1 MAIFRTLMFEW
12 LYRNAVVR
20 MGKRTEL
27 AMILIVDDQP
37 ENIYSLQKLLES
49 KDFLVDTALSGEEAL
64 KKVLK
69 NDYALII
76 LDVQMPGMD
85 GFEVAETLSGFSKT
99 KEIPIIFLSAV
110 NKDKK
115 FITKGYASGGI
126 DYVTKPVD
134 PDILML
140 KVKTFYRL
148 YEQTLALNES
158 QRALRSEIEE
168 RKRAQEKLKEQV
180 DHLHSTLES
189 LPQLAFT
196 ADAEGSIEFVNNKWL
211 AYADSE
217 STFPVTHVDDP
228 DIRTLWAEAMAT
240 DTSLELEVRIKERQ
254 AELFRFHLLR
264 IIPIKEKD
272 NRVKWVGTF
281 TDIDDQKQIEKKK
294 DEFLSIA
301 SHELK
306 TPLTSI
312 KAYAQLLERAINV
325 TEESTSRKYINKVQ
339 NQVSKLNSLI
349 TDLLDISKIENGKLK
364 ITKKGF
370 DFESLLANAMDT
382 IYHTHENSKLD
393 IQREGDRIQDLIIG
407 DEIRIEQVLI
417 NYLTNA
423 IKYAPDTDRII
434 IKTENQGS
442 HLKVSVT
449 DFGIGIPEHK
459 QQNIFGKFY
468 RVEESSLRFQGLGIG
483 LYICSEIIKQHN
495 GTVGVQSEPG
505 RGSTF
510 YFTLPLTK

>member
-1 MAIFRTLMFEW
+1 
-12 LYRNAVVR
+12 

-196 ADAEGSIEFVNNKWL
+196 ADAEGNIEFVNNKWL

-217 STFPVTHVDDP
+217 ITFPLTHVDDP

-240 DTSLELEVRIKERQ
+240 DTALELEVRIKERQ

-364 ITKKGF
+364 ITKKSF
-370 DFESLLANAMDT
+370 DFEGLLANAIDT

-393 IQREGDRIQDLIIG
+393 IQREGDRIQDVIIG

-434 IKTENQGS
+434 IKTENQGN